1 LKEIFLL
8 DKVISPGEPWSPSIF
23 GNDPVELVER
33 ITAGHISRGHCRQSK
48 SNVLRLIF
56 YTTVSEVIDYQ
67 RVAVLE
73 TA

>member
-1 LKEIFLL
+1 MAAR
-8 DKVISPGEPWSPSIF
+8 S
-23 GNDPVELVER
+23 
-33 ITAGHISRGHCRQSK
+33 AK
-48 SNVLRLIF
+48 SVRLIF

>member
-1 LKEIFLL
+1 LGTREQLQKWR
-8 DKVISPGEPWSPSIF
+8 VSAVST
-23 GNDPVELVER
+23 VEGG
-33 ITAGHISRGHCRQSK
+33 AGSC
-48 SNVLRLIF
+48 LWLIF

>member
-1 LKEIFLL
+1 MVPILSRRGSGQANDVFCFHLLHHLLK
-8 DKVISPGEPWSPSIF
+8 
-23 GNDPVELVER
+23 
-33 ITAGHISRGHCRQSK
+33 
-48 SNVLRLIF
+48 LIF

>member
-1 LKEIFLL
+1 MIRRKLK
-8 DKVISPGEPWSPSIF
+8 
-23 GNDPVELVER
+23 
-33 ITAGHISRGHCRQSK
+33 
-48 SNVLRLIF
+48 LIF